1 MSNLFFWGGEFL
13 LFPHKNIVKILNFF
27 PSVDLTNFP
36 IFGYFPQM
44 FLISQN
50 RRKNPGTNVGVEF
63 PTFYTYKNPSMKD
76 QKEISWRFLETFYD
90 EKNKRVFISLKKVAV
105 WF

>member
-1 MSNLFFWGGEFL
+1 
-13 LFPHKNIVKILNFF
+13 
-27 PSVDLTNFP
+27 
-36 IFGYFPQM
+36 M

-63 PTFYTYKNPSMKD
+63 PTFYIYKNPSMKD

-105 WF
+105 WFNTKSRLAKKRVQWYVLQLPKSSPGLFSHPTTE